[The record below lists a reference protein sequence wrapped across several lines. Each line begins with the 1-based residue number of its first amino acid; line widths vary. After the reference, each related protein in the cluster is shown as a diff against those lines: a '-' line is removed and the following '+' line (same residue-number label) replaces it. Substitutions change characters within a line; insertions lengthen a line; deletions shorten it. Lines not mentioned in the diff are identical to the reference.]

1 MDNSILIAAVIV
13 VVIALV
19 AGYYYHMHHSD
30 DDSVDVGV
38 AVPAANAAAA
48 CKAVGASCN
57 GYGAVNGVS
66 KIFVRKS

>member
-1 MDNSILIAAVIV
+1 MDVLILIAAVIV
-13 VVIALV
+13 VVIALA
-19 AGYYYHMHHSD
+19 AGYYHMHHSD
-30 DDSVDVGV
+30 DDSGDVGV

-66 KIFVRKS
+66 KIFVRKG